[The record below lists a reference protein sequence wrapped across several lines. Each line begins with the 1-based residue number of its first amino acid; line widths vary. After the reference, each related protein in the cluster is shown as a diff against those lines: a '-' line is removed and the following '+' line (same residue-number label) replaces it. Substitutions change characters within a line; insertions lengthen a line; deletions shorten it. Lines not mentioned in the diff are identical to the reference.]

1 MGLIRTS
8 LASTSRTCPP
18 SLLTS
23 SARSKRFIS
32 RSAPSRYQHVLYLG
46 DVLGYT
52 SASRLSKFPRAWL
65 DAAGVAADVD
75 HGLRWV
81 AASGGVNH
89 VLLGYEVLVSP
100 LEGVRRGRD
109 SGEEIVVHGARPEEG
124 EGGLRNGKGK
134 DEEREGEILEESGGK
149 TSTSRHPSKVF
160 ALGRNTHAQLGLGFS
175 SQEATRGMV
184 TGTLDGVGGVTHVAA
199 GSGFSF
205 VTTATGS
212 GSNTFGFGNDT
223 LGQLGCS
230 PREPAT
236 RNEFDPWDVS
246 TRLPDSEAAQ
256 LRLLPL
262 PKQIDLDG
270 EWEVKSIAAGLDH
283 SLLLLEREVS
293 GFVVQEVRST
303 GLNTDG
309 QLGVTPREKA
319 EAVPIEPLLSRS
331 FKAVPLP
338 LQPTAGKRAESTAA
352 GGASGS
358 AKAAAGKAKQRGAE
372 AASTEAIQTPASSP
386 TGAERILK
394 VVCGADTSYAL
405 TPTGIWAWG
414 NSEYGQT
421 FAGVHDRIAAPV
433 FVPNPLP
440 AAYASHS
447 LPSDG
452 ALGVRKLVAGGSF
465 AALLDSEGR
474 VWVVGYGPRGVTNVD
489 DPDEW
494 ARLTLIDL
502 PKVQALFAGLEYLV
516 AVTEDGE
523 VFLWGIPPRSVST
536 QPMVAP
542 TRIGW
547 TLPKTPRQAWLDEN
561 PRLKAK
567 VSEEESGK
575 VSVIGAACTRDH
587 LLLILDDGV
596 GKNVWA
602 ECDQPPRE
610 KGTDVTMG

>member
-1 MGLIRTS
+1 
-8 LASTSRTCPP
+8 
-18 SLLTS
+18 
-23 SARSKRFIS
+23 
-32 RSAPSRYQHVLYLG
+32 
-46 DVLGYT
+46 
-52 SASRLSKFPRAWL
+52 
-65 DAAGVAADVD
+65 
-75 HGLRWV
+75 
-81 AASGGVNH
+81 
-89 VLLGYEVLVSP
+89 
-100 LEGVRRGRD
+100 
-109 SGEEIVVHGARPEEG
+109 
-124 EGGLRNGKGK
+124 
-134 DEEREGEILEESGGK
+134 
-149 TSTSRHPSKVF
+149 
-160 ALGRNTHAQLGLGFS
+160 
-175 SQEATRGMV
+175 MV

-303 GLNTDG
+303 GLNTD
-309 QLGVTPREKA
+309 
-319 EAVPIEPLLSRS
+319 
-331 FKAVPLP
+331 
-338 LQPTAGKRAESTAA
+338 
-352 GGASGS
+352 
-358 AKAAAGKAKQRGAE
+358 
-372 AASTEAIQTPASSP
+372 
-386 TGAERILK
+386 ERILK